1 MKSLALVVL
10 PVYSTSQVCID
21 TDTGICMYYQFFL
34 RNKSRLTSMIGLH
47 FLYML
52 FKEGVLDQSVCDTC
66 EMMGSRKER
75 NEYLFDF
82 YLSRVSVSTF
92 MTFL

>member
-21 TDTGICMYYQFFL
+21 TDTGIMHPMYYQFFL
-34 RNKSRLTSMIGLH
+34 RNKSRLTSVIGLH

-52 FKEGVLDQSVCDTC
+52 FKEGVLDQSACDTC
-66 EMMGSRKER
+66 ELMGSRKER
-75 NEYLFDF
+75 NEYLS
-82 YLSRVSVSTF
+82 YRVSVSMF